1 MLFCNSSLGMKN
13 SYSYEKEFFFNQHGC
28 CANHHMKSDG
38 IPVGLLAELRWN
50 FLHIPSR
57 LRLMKPNQESKIRKS
72 ISVFTFSAFMHLHW
86 SAKTSSK
93 NCYYEML
100 LKITLEMS
108 LNIKEM
114 LRFICKRQR
123 HLLHSYFEIWLV
135 APLSDTRAFVSDG
148 DLKINIILN

>member
-1 MLFCNSSLGMKN
+1 
-13 SYSYEKEFFFNQHGC
+13 
-28 CANHHMKSDG
+28 MKSDG

-57 LRLMKPNQESKIRKS
+57 LRLIKPNQESKIWKS
-72 ISVFTFSAFMHLHW
+72 ISVFIFSAFMHLHW

-135 APLSDTRAFVSDG
+135 ALRHKSFCFWWGLEDKYHFELVNACTHAVNITCTDAFIHFIG
-148 DLKINIILN
+148 